1 MAAMLLEAAKAKA
14 VGGASQHPTLEEF
27 IQMLA
32 A

>member
-1 MAAMLLEAAKAKA
+1 MGAMLLEAEKAKSTPKA
-14 VGGASQHPTLEEF
+14 TAPTLEEF